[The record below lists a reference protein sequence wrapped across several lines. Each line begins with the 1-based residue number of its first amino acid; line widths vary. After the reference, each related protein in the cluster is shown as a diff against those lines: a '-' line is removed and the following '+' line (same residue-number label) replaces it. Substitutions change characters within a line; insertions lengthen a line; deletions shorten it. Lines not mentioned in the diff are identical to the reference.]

1 MEDGGMPDFQRF
13 NQIANM
19 VKGYALAIGVAV
31 AIGFVWAWWANRQR
45 EHGEERGAR
54 ARAAYQRYLHQAL
67 LTPELAEPVL
77 GGPAEIVRYKLF
89 VANLLAIADE
99 ILILCPT
106 VGWRDTLMRQLVP
119 HRSLLVSREFHD
131 STYRD
136 CTPEVRA
143 LIDRVADTGGS
154 GRVMTYPDVA
164 GRGIEPLRQSGSRA
178 NTG

>member
-19 VKGYALAIGVAV
+19 AKGYALAIGVAV
-31 AIGFVWAWWANRQR
+31 AIGFVWAWWSNRQR

-106 VGWRDTLMRQLVP
+106 VGWRETLMRQLVP

-143 LIDRVADTGGS
+143 LIDRVADTGAS
-154 GRVMTYPDVA
+154 GRVMTYPDAA